1 MISFGVPI
9 RMEAPRLE
17 IRLAALWQ
25 QCHGICY
32 ESSCYSHGIME
43 KILDIGKM
51 EGKFPVDRLDVKIL
65 NELQRDS
72 RQPIADIAERA
83 GLSLSACHR
92 RIKILESTGIIE
104 GYGARLDAKALGL
117 EIEVF
122 AEISLFSQHHSAL
135 EEFEQAVLSHD
146 EILECKLT
154 TGASDYILRIIA
166 KDVAD
171 YDRIHRNV
179 LSDLPGVASMR
190 SIFALRSIKDWQGL
204 PVRSEDERPV

>member
-1 MISFGVPI
+1 M
-9 RMEAPRLE
+9 
-17 IRLAALWQ
+17 
-25 QCHGICY
+25 
-32 ESSCYSHGIME
+32 
-43 KILDIGKM
+43 
-51 EGKFPVDRLDVKIL
+51 DRLDQTIL
-65 NELQRDS
+65 GELQRDS
-72 RQPIADIAERA
+72 RQSIAEIADRA

-92 RIKILESTGIIE
+92 RVKLLETAGVID
-104 GYGARLDAKALGL
+104 GYGARLSAKALGL

-122 AEISLFSQHHSAL
+122 AEISLVSQHHSAL
-135 EEFEQAVLSHD
+135 EKFERAVVSHD

-166 KDVAD
+166 RDVAD

-204 PVRSEDERPV
+204 PLGTR